1 MSQDGSS
8 ISDVVQKGM
17 NAANT
22 VRGAV
27 KAGKSIAAAAK
38 GGAAG
43 GWIGAVAAFAWE
55 NRRLV
60 AAITVGVVVIFLLP
74 VVVISM
80 LPSIIF
86 GGTDNAYSPND
97 INNPILN
104 NLTVINDN
112 IDTLYFA
119 LDDVFNNGLN
129 ITLESIENDKLSL
142 SEGAVTEI
150 VYPTVEEDENY
161 KSLLISQYCA
171 YMNDNYKD
179 ISIDGFKTFLSAH
192 SDKIYSFNKQ
202 EEITVATETV
212 ITVDENGNEIK
223 NIVETEE
230 KRVVYTVFYNGED
243 YFAKNIFGLSKSQKE
258 LANNYS
264 QNLKIFINEGV

>member
-17 NAANT
+17 NATNT

-60 AAITVGVVVIFLLP
+60 AAITVGIVVIFLLP

-80 LPSIIF
+80 LPSIVF
-86 GGTDNAYSPND
+86 GGTDNAYSHDD

-104 NLTVINDN
+104 NSAVINAN
-112 IDTLYFA
+112 IEALY
-119 LDDVFNNGLN
+119 LGLN
-129 ITLESIENDKLSL
+129 EIFVDGQSITLEDIENDKLSL
-142 SEGAVTEI
+142 SEGAVTDI
-150 VYPTVEEDENY
+150 IYPAVGEDENY

-171 YMNDNYKD
+171 YMNENYKD

-243 YFAKNIFGLSKSQKE
+243 YYAENIFGLTESQKE